1 MTTWEYRTHSTVM
14 RLPSVAPN
22 DRDALGAAGDQA
34 AAAWLAELNALGADG
49 WEAVG
54 PLDLAGSTSAGGI
67 EARSVLLRRRVRDA
81 AAVTGD

>member
-14 RLPSVAPN
+14 QLPSVAPN
-22 DRDALGAAGDQA
+22 DRDTLSAAGDA
-34 AAAWLAELNALGADG
+34 ATAAWLAELNGLGADG

-54 PLDLAGSTSAGGI
+54 PVDLVGTTGAGGI
-67 EARSVLLRRRVRDA
+67 EARSVLLRRPVRDA